1 MATLT
6 TAELD
11 QMRLDAETVV
21 MPDTCRIDR
30 VLTTRD
36 AGGEALQGTVNIAT
50 AAPCRL
56 AKSGLR
62 PFMTNIREATMTDAD
77 WTLTLHH
84 DQDVAERDT
93 ITVNSQV
100 MYVTK
105 VWTDQSFNVA
115 TRCDLKEFE

>member
-1 MATLT
+1 MASLT

-11 QMRLDAETVV
+11 QMRLDAEAVT

-30 VLTTRD
+30 VATTVE
-36 AGGEALQGTVNIAT
+36 AGEALQGTANIAT

-56 AKSGLR
+56 AKAGLR
-62 PFMTNIREATMTDAD
+62 PFMRNIRDATLVDAD

-84 DQDVAERDT
+84 DQDVKERDT
-93 ITVNSQV
+93 ITVNSQTL
-100 MYVTK
+100 YVTK

-115 TRCDLKEFE
+115 TRCDLKEIE

>member
-1 MATLT
+1 MASLT

-11 QMRLDAETVV
+11 QMRLDAETVT

-30 VLTTRD
+30 VLTTVE
-36 AGGEALQGTVNIAT
+36 AGEALQGTANIAT

-62 PFMTNIREATMTDAD
+62 PFMRNIRDATLTDAD

-93 ITVNSQV
+93 ITVNSQTL
-100 MYVTK
+100 YVTK

-115 TRCDLKEFE
+115 TRCDLKEVE

>member
-11 QMRLDAETVV
+11 LMRTHSEDMV

-30 VLTTRD
+30 VLTTVE
-36 AGGEALQGTVNIAT
+36 AGEALQGTVNIAT
-50 AAPCRL
+50 AAECRL
-56 AKSGLR
+56 AKAGLR
-62 PFMTNIREATMTDAD
+62 PYSREIRNATLTDAD

-84 DQDVAERDT
+84 DQDVKERDT
-93 ITVNSQV
+93 VTVNSQI

-105 VWTDQSFNVA
+105 VWTDQSWNVA
-115 TRCDLKEFE
+115 TRCDLKEIE